1 MSPSQQPSAKQSL
14 PPSYFEEM
22 YVADPDP
29 WDFETSEYEAKKYA
43 ATIAALP
50 KPRYRSALE
59 IGGSIG
65 VLTKKLAER
74 CESLLSIDVSETAQA
89 KAKNRCQHLSH
100 VQFEMMQ
107 VPYQYPSHT
116 FNLTVVSEVGYYWG
130 HEDLPKAQAQ
140 IASHLEPGGHL
151 LLVHWTPY
159 VAEYPLTGDQ
169 VHEAFLADVGT
180 VWRSLNSQRKERYR
194 LDLLERL

>member
-1 MSPSQQPSAKQSL
+1 MPPSQQPPASQSM

-22 YVADPDP
+22 YIADPDP
-29 WDFETSEYEAKKYA
+29 WDFETSEYEAEKY
-43 ATIAALP
+43 TTTLSALP
-50 KPRYRSALE
+50 KAHYRAALE

-65 VLTKKLAER
+65 VLTEKLAER
-74 CESLLSIDVSETAQA
+74 CESLLSVDVSETAQA
-89 KAKNRCQHLSH
+89 RARDRCQPLSH
-100 VQFEMMQ
+100 VQFDIMQ
-107 VPYQYPSHT
+107 VPYQYPAHS
-116 FNLTVVSEVGYYWG
+116 FDLTVVSEVGYYWG

-140 IASHLEPGGHL
+140 IASHLESGGHL

-180 VWRSLNSQRKERYR
+180 VWRSLTSQRKERYR